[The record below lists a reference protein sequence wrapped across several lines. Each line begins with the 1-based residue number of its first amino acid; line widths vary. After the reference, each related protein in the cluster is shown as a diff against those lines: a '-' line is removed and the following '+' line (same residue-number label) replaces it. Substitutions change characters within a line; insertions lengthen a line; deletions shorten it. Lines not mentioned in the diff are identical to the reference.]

1 MPEGRRGAEL
11 RIRTKHI
18 AAQRLTESS
27 GVCLTWHT
35 VRLKYVLTGSR
46 TPAGKAPMTVRDIMN
61 TDVVTVSPETDVRDL
76 VQLLAQHRIS
86 GVPVVGREGDLMGVV
101 SATDVVALAAYG
113 GDAARG
119 PGTWDNEEGALDEE
133 SASYWRT
140 TDAPLEFVMA
150 SATNVPEYQVGDI
163 MTPAVFSVPSTA
175 SLPELARFL
184 LRGRIHRA
192 LVVDAGELVGIVSAF
207 DVLSAVAQMAELEQG
222 VPL

>member
-1 MPEGRRGAEL
+1 
-11 RIRTKHI
+11 
-18 AAQRLTESS
+18 
-27 GVCLTWHT
+27 
-35 VRLKYVLTGSR
+35 
-46 TPAGKAPMTVRDIMN
+46 MTVRDIMN

-86 GVPVVGREGDLMGVV
+86 GVPVVGREGELMGVV

-119 PGTWDNEEGALDEE
+119 PGSWDNDEGALDEE

-163 MTPAVFSVPSTA
+163 MTPAVFSVPPTA

-207 DVLSAVAQMAELEQG
+207 DVLGAVAQMAELEQG